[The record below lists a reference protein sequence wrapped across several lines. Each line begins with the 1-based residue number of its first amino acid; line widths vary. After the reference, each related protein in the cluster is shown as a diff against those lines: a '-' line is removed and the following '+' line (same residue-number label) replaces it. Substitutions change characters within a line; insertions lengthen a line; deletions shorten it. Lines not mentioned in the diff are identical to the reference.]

1 MVSRGIACVDCLLK
15 CERSHGA
22 LGGFFPV
29 DRFFKIMFGN
39 NCSHFLVLKP
49 KPLSLTYYS
58 TVFLL
63 LLTLFLQILAI
74 KFPTLLQCLPPGSAK
89 LMKHLTNL
97 ETQIEDVSGQRWSV
111 TMSLVNGSLAFERGW
126 EKFFVDH
133 GLKVGELVTFQYIE
147 GSHFT
152 VRIFGTSGRERTN
165 FDRQCKKHRRDHGIA
180 SEDELILAPRDE
192 FRNCKP
198 KIEVENDALGVSKL
212 VPIPE
217 DIVDPICMINKNDW
231 YHEER
236 RISLYDLSFEI
247 ENRTSD
253 ASKCEGG
260 AITMLDPLAETEQHY
275 ANLDNASGPELSI
288 SCNRVLKL
296 TNPAGGDE
304 VEKTKT
310 TAEDAQVVVTK
321 REISDEIRKKMDD
334 TQVAPLSHEEGIHSG
349 DGLTTKFC
357 ENLSDNSEMKKC
369 VSDNVCSFQ
378 DVISVAVDKLEPVKV
393 YPSTGSTK
401 IVEREEVPVKIVL
414 AQTRRLRMIKPQRM
428 KAPMIIYLRGSV
440 GGLWPVV
447 YREYVGGG
455 ALTANWTEFCKR
467 NSIKPGD
474 KCSFEFNTFGR
485 EVDEQLD
492 VPNVTCDGYD
502 GSDGSDN
509 CDGSD
514 GSDNCAG
521 LDGSDCD
528 GSDGS
533 QPSDLD
539 YSAESCEDSTDDE
552 TLEMMVENYVQPSVR
567 GEQPVPDYV
576 AEGKGKDLGQRYPC
590 NWEVKATFK
599 KRDGSWS
606 INSWVDRHCCMGD
619 HDPSEHVNLTS
630 SMIALCIRSQIEND
644 VEFKPSARRY
654 WTARHELEKVSPE
667 ALRYLETTIDR
678 SQWTMTHDEFR
689 RWEVR
694 VEAIISML

>member
-22 LGGFFPV
+22 LGGFLPV

-39 NCSHFLVLKP
+39 NCSHFL
-49 KPLSLTYYS
+49 
-58 TVFLL
+58 
-63 LLTLFLQILAI
+63 
-74 KFPTLLQCLPPGSAK
+74 CLPPGSAR
-89 LMKHLTNL
+89 LMKHLTTQ

-165 FDRQCKKHRRDHGIA
+165 FDRRSKKRRRDHGIA
-180 SEDELILAPRDE
+180 SEDEFILAPRDE

-198 KIEVENDALGVSKL
+198 KIEVENDGLGVSKL

-217 DIVDPICMINKNDW
+217 DNVDPICMINKNDW
-231 YHEER
+231 YHEEH

-321 REISDEIRKKMDD
+321 REIADEIRKKMDMDD
-334 TQVAPLSHEEGIHSG
+334 TQVAPLSHE
-349 DGLTTKFC
+349 
-357 ENLSDNSEMKKC
+357 
-369 VSDNVCSFQ
+369 
-378 DVISVAVDKLEPVKV
+378 AVDKLESISV

-401 IVEREEVPVKIVL
+401 IVEREVKSIFSNPSSNVKDPLGEEPSAMWNQPQMIIPPIVKVEPDLPYETGQLDTTNPISICPFSAQIESQPYLEVPVKIVL
-414 AQTRRLRMIKPQRM
+414 ARTRRLRMIKPQRM

-474 KCSFEFNTFGR
+474 KCRFQVEENIANAVFR
-485 EVDEQLD
+485 VI
-492 VPNVTCDGYD
+492 VTH
-502 GSDGSDN
+502 GSD
-509 CDGSD
+509 
-514 GSDNCAG
+514 
-521 LDGSDCD
+521 
-528 GSDGS
+528 
-533 QPSDLD
+533 
-539 YSAESCEDSTDDE
+539 
-552 TLEMMVENYVQPSVR
+552 
-567 GEQPVPDYV
+567 
-576 AEGKGKDLGQRYPC
+576 
-590 NWEVKATFK
+590 
-599 KRDGSWS
+599 
-606 INSWVDRHCCMGD
+606 
-619 HDPSEHVNLTS
+619 
-630 SMIALCIRSQIEND
+630 
-644 VEFKPSARRY
+644 
-654 WTARHELEKVSPE
+654 
-667 ALRYLETTIDR
+667 
-678 SQWTMTHDEFR
+678 
-689 RWEVR
+689 
-694 VEAIISML
+694 